1 MVLPPDDPC
10 KECLIVG
17 SNGIGKRMAL
27 SDIPLKMHRGSQGVF
42 VLKGTE
48 KAGDVIGAVR
58 AASDSEFMLITDHG
72 QIIRSPMESMTTYS
86 RAATGTILMRP
97 AEGEKVIAVQSIPG
111 DVVENSRR
119 TSEAR
124 SLERKALREQEEAAK
139 ANAAPEAQQEEPSND
154 AAAEGESSDGNEDN
168 GDI

>member
-1 MVLPPDDPC
+1 
-10 KECLIVG
+10 
-17 SNGIGKRMAL
+17 
-27 SDIPLKMHRGSQGVF
+27 
-42 VLKGTE
+42 
-48 KAGDVIGAVR
+48 
-58 AASDSEFMLITDHG
+58 MLITDHG
-72 QIIRSPMESMTTYS
+72 QIIRSPMESMATYS

-168 GDI
+168 GEI

>member
-1 MVLPPDDPC
+1 MKKLLS
-10 KECLIVG
+10 LILLMTF
-17 SNGIGKRMAL
+17 IL
-27 SDIPLKMHRGSQGVF
+27 SLS
-42 VLKGTE
+42 
-48 KAGDVIGAVR
+48 AVP
-58 AASDSEFMLITDHG
+58 AM
-72 QIIRSPMESMTTYS
+72 
-86 RAATGTILMRP
+86 